1 MPQIL
6 ISRVGHRRNSIPSDY
21 LVYFLWKSQ
30 LNCPIDQMFTRC
42 YRNFDPSIT
51 LTISGTTP
59 STTPSESLTRAIW
72 KFINTV
78 GRSQAKTR
86 TEFTTILSLNIFR
99 YWLETLLIGAK
110 ILILYFKISENCLNQ
125 RFF

>member
-6 ISRVGHRRNSIPSDY
+6 ISRVGHRCNSIPSDY
-21 LVYFLWKSQ
+21 LVYFLWESQ

-42 YRNFDPSIT
+42 YRNFDPGIT
-51 LTISGTTP
+51 LTISRTAPT
-59 STTPSESLTRAIW
+59 TTPSESLTRAIW

-78 GRSQAKTR
+78 GRSQAKTC
-86 TEFTTILSLNIFR
+86 TEFTTILSLNILL

-110 ILILYFKISENCLNQ
+110 ILILNLKISQNCLNQ
-125 RFF
+125 